1 MASEDDIK
9 GAETSRRLSLSL
21 SLDTLLVNT
30 AITSG
35 ANYYI
40 ITIIAETI
48 PKTLKL
54 CLIFKKNVSMAKRQ
68 MMNG

>member
-1 MASEDDIK
+1 MASGDYIK

-21 SLDTLLVNT
+21 SQDTFLVNT
-30 AITSG
+30 AIISG

-40 ITIIAETI
+40 ITIIAET